1 MHIIL
6 TDTTDKEVH
15 ENKTSWSN
23 LKEKNNVLNKTYEDS
38 SDSSNDNIS
47 DNCDSNE
54 DFPSEQADDQN
65 IQNHQLNLEHMLM
78 TTKLLIKLH

>member
-15 ENKTSWSN
+15 ENKTWSN